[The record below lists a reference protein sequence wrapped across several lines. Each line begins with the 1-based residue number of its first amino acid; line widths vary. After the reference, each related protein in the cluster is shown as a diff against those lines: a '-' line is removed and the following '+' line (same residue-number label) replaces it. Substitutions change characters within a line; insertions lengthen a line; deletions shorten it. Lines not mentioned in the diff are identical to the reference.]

1 MTSGPK
7 KQQLARRVLAARAGQ
22 GSFLPYLKR
31 QVYSQLAS
39 LEGGGLCHGGT
50 PWWSASGG
58 AELTTH
64 GGSLADDTHGQDWA
78 LRTDP
83 GWLFTLMIGVSI
95 WVA

>member
-31 QVYSQLAS
+31 QVYSHLAS
-39 LEGGGLCHGGT
+39 LEGGGWCQGGT

-58 AELTTH
+58 AELTIH
-64 GGSLADDTHGQDWA
+64 GGSLADDTCGQHWA
-78 LRTDP
+78 LWIDP
-83 GWLFTLMIGVSI
+83 GWLFTLMIGVSV
-95 WVA
+95 WEA